1 MAAVAVAMSVIAVA
15 MGIVTAGLGAVGIV
29 MDAVAVAMGAV
40 TAGMGAVAVRQTP
53 PQHPLRSSS
62 TKYIYWIG
70 CLTIGLTCDFGTIQ
84 YICTELWE
92 LRFDATVMVAAFFA
106 FPVNWIFIRYCIS

>member
-53 PQHPLRSSS
+53 PQHPLRSS
-62 TKYIYWIG
+62 
-70 CLTIGLTCDFGTIQ
+70 LTWTIRWPCTIRESRVRVSCSPGL
-84 YICTELWE
+84 
-92 LRFDATVMVAAFFA
+92 
-106 FPVNWIFIRYCIS
+106 